1 MALRKLIL
9 GLACLLL
16 LTGAAPSRTQT
27 YTVGEIISPS
37 EVTENE
43 DNIYTYL
50 QNGVDTY
57 SAGTVSSTAITDNT
71 IVNADIANSAAIDF
85 SKLASLT
92 AARILVGSAGNVA
105 TAVAMSGDVAISSAG
120 ATTIQ
125 ANSVA
130 LTTDTTGN
138 YAAGDG
144 EAGNA
149 TGLVCTTCVGTT
161 DIANNAV
168 DGTKI
173 AVGSDAQG
181 DILYYNGTDW
191 ARLGAGTS
199 GQFLKTQGA
208 AADPTWTSTVNQD
221 SFPFTQNVNTSSTSP
236 TAATIYPAG
245 YAEFYKKGQT
255 VLDAW
260 VCMAAGS
267 TTDTNSRLKVNF
279 GGTDSSEAS
288 GSFGSGQWTQIVNGM
303 DITGISDGWREVYLY
318 YRVAAGGAVDFN
330 FCGLNVALR

>member
-1 MALRKLIL
+1 MRKLIL
-9 GLACLLL
+9 GLGSLLL

-27 YTVGEIISPS
+27 YTAGEVISPT
-37 EVTENE
+37 EVSENE
-43 DNIYTYL
+43 DNLYTYL
-50 QNGVDTY
+50 QAGVDTY
-57 SAGTVSSTAITDNT
+57 ALGSVNSTAITDGT
-71 IVNADIANSAAIDF
+71 IANVDIANSAAIDF

-92 AARILVGSAGNVA
+92 SGRILVGSAGNVA
-105 TAVAMSGDVAISSAG
+105 TAVVMSGDVAIVAAG
-120 ATTIQ
+120 TTTIQ

-181 DILYYNGTDW
+181 DILYYDGTDW
-191 ARLGAGTS
+191 TRLGAGTS
-199 GQFLKTQGA
+199 GKFLKTQGA
-208 AADPTWTSTVNQD
+208 AANPTWAGVSDVD
-221 SFPFTQNVNTSSTSP
+221 SFPFTQNVNTSSTSY
-236 TAATIYPAG
+236 TAANIYPAG
-245 YAEFYKKGQT
+245 YAKFYKNGHT
-255 VLDAW
+255 LLDAW
-260 VCMAAGS
+260 VCMASGS
-267 TTDTNSRLKVNF
+267 TTDTNSRLKITF
-279 GGTDSSEAS
+279 GGTDSSDAS

-303 DITGISDGWREVYLY
+303 DITGIGNGWQDVYLY
-318 YRVAAGGAVDFN
+318 YKVTGGAAVDFN
-330 FCGLNVALR
+330 FCGLNVTLR